1 MNRNLTRLA
10 GTFAGIALAVSVAM
24 PALAAS
30 GPNTRVSDRTVA
42 PLSAETDAAH
52 CAAAWRTVRTDRTL
66 ANVQAVGFCEID
78 RRLVTIDRL
87 QALVREADVLTDA
100 HASALTRILDHA
112 ETGLK
117 ALRREIAAD
126 TTVASATEDVRRIFT
141 EYRIYALVTRQVALV
156 RADDRVDAAV
166 NRLTRAADQ
175 LAAAIARAAGNGKD
189 VTVAQGHL
197 DAMIAAIAEARAEV
211 AGDASAVLAQ
221 TPATWNSGTA
231 KPILDAA
238 RASIA
243 AARSDLRIALTE
255 AQAVLA
261 ALR

>member
-1 MNRNLTRLA
+1 MNKHLTRLA

-24 PALAAS
+24 PALASAAS
-30 GPNTRVSDRTVA
+30 SGVASDRSLA
-42 PLSAETDAAH
+42 PLSAETDAGRCRPDWQA
-52 CAAAWRTVRTDRTL
+52 VKEDRTL
-66 ANVQAVGFCEID
+66 AKVQAVGFCEID
-78 RRLVTIDRL
+78 RRLVAIDRL
-87 QALVREADVLTDA
+87 QALVRGSDVLTDA
-100 HASALTRILDHA
+100 HATALAWILDHS

-117 ALRREIAAD
+117 ELRREIVAD

-141 EYRIYALVTRQVALV
+141 EYRIYALITRQVALV

-166 NRLTRAADQ
+166 NRLTHASDQ

-197 DAMIAAIAEARAEV
+197 DAMIEAIRDARAEV
-211 AGDASAVLAQ
+211 AGDATAVLAQ
-221 TPATWNSGTA
+221 TPTTWNAGTA

-243 AARSDLRIALTE
+243 AARSDLRTAMTE
-255 AQAVLA
+255 ARAVLA

>member
-10 GTFAGIALAVSVAM
+10 GTFAVLTLAVSVAM
-24 PALAAS
+24 PSLASATSS
-30 GPNTRVSDRTVA
+30 GRVSDRSVA
-42 PLSAETDAAH
+42 PLSAETDAVR
-52 CAAAWRTVRTDRTL
+52 CRPDWQAAKEDRTL
-66 ANVQAVGFCEID
+66 AKVQAVGFCEID

-87 QALVREADVLTDA
+87 QALVHGSDVLTDA
-100 HASALTRILDHA
+100 HASALTRILDHS

-166 NRLTRAADQ
+166 SRLTHAADQ
-175 LAAAIARAAGNGKD
+175 LASAIARAAGNGKD

-211 AGDASAVLAQ
+211 AGDASAVLVQ
-221 TPATWNSGTA
+221 TPATWNAGTA

-238 RASIA
+238 RASLA